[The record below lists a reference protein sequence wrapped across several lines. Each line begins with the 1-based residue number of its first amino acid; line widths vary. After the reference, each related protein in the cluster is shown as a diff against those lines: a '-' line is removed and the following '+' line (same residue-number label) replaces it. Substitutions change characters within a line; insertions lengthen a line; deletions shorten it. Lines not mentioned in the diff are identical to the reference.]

1 MPLKRKSCWL
11 LVWREVWGKAP
22 PDLLEGEENWIPI
35 TDLDM
40 TITDQKIEKYYAK
53 FWDIDTQIGGRR
65 VINLHQ
71 WKFEVLLHKNNEDEF
86 LKTIKE
92 VEIMDGQS
100 ILYED
105 FSGKAI
111 KTLSEKFGIFATRQI
126 DFTTIVDYE
135 AYYFVAYVIKTNN

>member
-1 MPLKRKSCWL
+1 
-11 LVWREVWGKAP
+11 
-22 PDLLEGEENWIPI
+22 
-35 TDLDM
+35 M

-92 VEIMDGQS
+92 VEIMDGKS
-100 ILYED
+100 IIYEVFD
-105 FSGKAI
+105 GRAI
-111 KTLSEKFGIFATRQI
+111 KRLSEKFEDFAIRQI
-126 DFTTIVDYE
+126 NFNTIVDYE
-135 AYYFVAYVIKTNN
+135 VYYFVAYVIKPAGVN